1 MDELNKLINLIQKK
15 YDEINEKWTKEP
27 NYSPIHMKKNRV
39 EDIYKDESLLL
50 QVFSYRQFINDN
62 TSDIVN
68 EIQNQNFVNRINTRV
83 KALNSIQFKIQN
95 YEYNH
100 ENGKIAL
107 KKCLNDIYG
116 IRIIFEEDIKYE
128 ETKKYIENNYSN
140 LKCIE
145 SIRGTKG
152 DYHAIHVYF
161 GNDDNYRFQW
171 ELQIWDKKHEKTN
184 LESHAKYK
192 QEYTKWE
199 QENNI

>member
-1 MDELNKLINLIQKK
+1 MDELTKLIELIQNKF
-15 YDEINEKWTKEP
+15 DEINAKWTKEP
-27 NYSPIHMKKNRV
+27 NYFPIHMKKNRV

-50 QVFSYRQFINDN
+50 HVFSYRQFINDN
-62 TSDIVN
+62 DYDVVDT
-68 EIQNQNFVNRINTRV
+68 IQNQKFNCTVNTRV
-83 KALNSIQFKIQN
+83 KALNSIQYKIQN

-100 ENGKIAL
+100 EHGKIAL

-116 IRIIFEEDIKYE
+116 IRIIFENNINYDEI
-128 ETKKYIENNYSN
+128 KKYIEKNFPI

-145 SIRGTKG
+145 SIRG
-152 DYHAIHVYF
+152 DYSAIHVYF
-161 GNDDNYRFQW
+161 GNDDNYKFQW

-184 LESHAKYK
+184 LESHEKYK